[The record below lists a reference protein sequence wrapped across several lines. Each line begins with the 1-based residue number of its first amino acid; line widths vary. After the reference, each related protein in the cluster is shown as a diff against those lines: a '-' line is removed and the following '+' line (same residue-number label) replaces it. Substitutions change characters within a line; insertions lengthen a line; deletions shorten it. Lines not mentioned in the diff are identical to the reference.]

1 MFLSAVLKSKPG
13 SGSESMEATARSS
26 QSDAEA
32 SDGGSI
38 AEMVGYHCGV
48 PVRVL
53 EDFPQHEPTSDAE
66 DEDLL
71 EQ

>member
-1 MFLSAVLKSKPG
+1 MLKSKPG

-38 AEMVGYHCGV
+38 AEMVGYHCDG
-48 PVRVL
+48 P
-53 EDFPQHEPTSDAE
+53 HDAAGPYFKISIRF
-66 DEDLL
+66 L
-71 EQ
+71 